1 MRVLIIVIIL
11 TTQACAYNWRA
22 QYSGN
27 DYREITP
34 ELQEILTNPD
44 KKINKDDEKK

>member
-1 MRVLIIVIIL
+1 MRVLLLVIIL

-27 DYREITP
+27 DDREVTP
-34 ELQEILTNPD
+34 ALKKVLTEEFKEDDNNR
-44 KKINKDDEKK
+44 KK